1 MSNFHIFSLIT
12 LSSLIACSDT
22 EVPPLHPWCLESFD
36 EGRFVQDVMM
46 TSNGF
51 GPIQSGI
58 TKSTIQRNCPSM
70 VDTLVFDGEGNEMQA
85 SNLVFYGQNVG
96 FVVWSDSLADRVFI
110 THPHILTPR
119 KIRVGMTLSD
129 LKSFL
134 PDAQIG
140 YDDAGVYVWSSQD
153 STISHMLETSNLLDV
168 IITPDNPDSL
178 RLSISDSVRIR
189 SILLLLKR

>member
-1 MSNFHIFSLIT
+1 VDKRGFALVLALIF
-12 LSSLIACSDT
+12 LSACT
-22 EVPPLHPWCLESFD
+22 ERESSQHPWCVDKFD
-36 EGRFVQDVMM
+36 EDLFERDVMM

-58 TKSTIQRNCPSM
+58 SKSAIQRNCPSM

-153 STISHMLETSNLLDV
+153 STISHMLESSGLLDV
-168 IITPDNPDSL
+168 VSTPDNPDSL
-178 RLSISDSVRIR
+178 RSDISDSVRIR
-189 SILLLLKR
+189 SIILLLKN